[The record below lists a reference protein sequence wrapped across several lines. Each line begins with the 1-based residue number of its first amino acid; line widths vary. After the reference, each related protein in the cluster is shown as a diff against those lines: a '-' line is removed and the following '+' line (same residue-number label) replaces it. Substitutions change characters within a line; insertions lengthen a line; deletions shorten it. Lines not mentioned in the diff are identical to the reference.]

1 MATVELTKDNFNE
14 VTTAD
19 GIVLVDF
26 WAAWCG
32 PCRMFAPIF
41 ERASEKYDDIVFGKV
56 DTEAQREL
64 SGAFQITSIP
74 TLMAIRDRVVL
85 YAQPGALPE
94 AALEDLIKQ
103 IREVDMDQVREQIA
117 AEANAS

>member
-64 SGAFQITSIP
+64 AGAFQIMSIP

-103 IREVDMDQVREQIA
+103 IREVDMEQVREQIA

>member
-1 MATVELTKDNFNE
+1 M
-14 VTTAD
+14 
-19 GIVLVDF
+19 DF
-26 WAAWCG
+26 FRVWA
-32 PCRMFAPIF
+32 FAPIF

-64 SGAFQITSIP
+64 AGAFQITSIP

-103 IREVDMDQVREQIA
+103 IRDVDMDQVREQIA
-117 AEANAS
+117 AEASAP